1 MRPVKKPDY
10 SFHGDTSVPSFDD
23 ARILLVMDGAC
34 ALCSGAARRIAA
46 MDRDDQIRI
55 TPANS
60 TLGRAL
66 LVHYGLDPDD
76 PESWLMIRSGRAF
89 GSLDAMMRLGGQL
102 HPAFGVMKVMRLLPV
117 RMQDWLYAR
126 LARNR
131 YQLFGKAD
139 LCAMPDAELRHR
151 LIE

>member
-1 MRPVKKPDY
+1 MRPDKKSDY
-10 SFHGDTSVPSFDD
+10 SFHDDTSVPTFDD

-46 MDRDDQIRI
+46 MDREDQIRI

-60 TLGRAL
+60 ILGRAL

-76 PESWLMIRSGRAF
+76 PESWLMIRDGRAF
-89 GSLDAMMRLGGQL
+89 GSLDAMIRLAGQL
-102 HPAFGVMKVMRLLPV
+102 HPALGVMKVMRILPLPV
-117 RMQDWLYAR
+117 QDWLYTR

-131 YQLFGKAD
+131 YRLFGKAD
-139 LCAMPDAELRHR
+139 LSALPDADLRHR